1 MTESRIATERIEEY
15 LEAIFHL
22 LESGQELSVSLVSQ
36 KLGISPPSAFEMFQ
50 RLVEEGYL
58 TTSGRGNYTL
68 TQKGKAFGE
77 KIVRRHRLLER
88 LLVDVLKMD
97 WGIAHDEACRLE
109 HGMSP
114 EMEQS
119 LVDTLGNPETCP
131 HGNPIP
137 GTEKGEVGDIPLS
150 ELHSGEKGVI
160 VRISEEEREFLRYLA
175 SLGIFP
181 GVEIEVQEIAPFGGT
196 RLIALGK
203 TRYSISDEIARK
215 IRVQKK

>member
-1 MTESRIATERIEEY
+1 MAEQKIATERIEEY

-36 KLGISPPSAFEMFQ
+36 KLGISPPSVFEMFQ

-68 TQKGKAFGE
+68 TEKGKSFGE

-114 EMEQS
+114 EMEQC
-119 LVDTLGNPETCP
+119 LMETLGNPKTCP

-137 GTEKGEVGDIPLS
+137 GKGKEGFEDLPLL
-150 ELHSGEKGVI
+150 ELHPGEKGLI
-160 VRISEEEREFLRYLA
+160 VRITEEERELLRYLA

-196 RLIALGK
+196 RLISLGK

-215 IRVQKK
+215 IRVQKR